1 MPENA
6 GPGPDNQYEEL
17 EIDLREYIMLLWRKK
32 WIIVAL
38 VIIAAVAAYFYTIT
52 TTDVQHKATADV
64 LLMPPRYTEIEV
76 SRMDRSTY
84 SNLAQSDDI
93 LGRIIEELD
102 LRDNEDEL
110 LHPSNIENSMDLSVL
125 VDEDAGGEEEAS
137 FLMRMEVT
145 RTDPEEASEI
155 ANVWAEKFKE
165 DTLDIRRGEIE
176 EIFDVTRQR
185 FEETEENLEE
195 AQGRLQELKEE
206 ARLERLSEEKQ
217 DYHDSLSEARSEML
231 SYQEELEQKRAE
243 KEQVAITLAELEEDN
258 VWEDEFY
265 RVLQITRDEDDDIAD
280 RAIDVINARK
290 RLVEAREE
298 YRVDLLEIKRDQK
311 KEQLEHL
318 RSRLAELEEM
328 EADGQRREL
337 VELEDE
343 IIEQEAEI
351 EAAAEELEGLETE
364 DGIWL
369 GERTLEEVEE
379 MDPDLRETVENYR
392 RKREE
397 LFSFWEE
404 YDLVGKENR
413 MQFFRDL
420 ISGREEMLAEKE
432 EELQQAESDYEE
444 LVTVLDEEPRVQTLE
459 RSLSED
465 PFWENIFAPEELEVL
480 AELVL
485 EDEEVNPVYQQL
497 REERADLQIRLYS
510 LPEQINYLEESLSE
524 LEKQKEDLRVTL
536 DELIEKEADIEADL
550 DMYEEMYTDHE
561 EDFRDLK
568 REKREEE
575 REKRALETRLA
586 MLEEYENPRIRGQQ
600 VHYEALIDEMEDDI
614 ADLTRDIETYQ
625 DEIELLE
632 QDVDH
637 YQELYEH
644 RAGEYRELK
653 NRYFD
658 LGIDIDKAEAM
669 VSFYEDRKNELEDKV
684 ESLED
689 QVWQYEH
696 LKENAEREVTRYESS
711 YEKLSS
717 QVEEARLAEAEQTAD
732 VRFVSEAVP
741 PGRTIGRGT
750 TLNVA
755 IAVVLAGMIGVFGV
769 FFQEFMKEE
778 ESGEDK

>member
-1 MPENA
+1 MSNKDH
-6 GPGPDNQYEEL
+6 GPDHYEEL
-17 EIDLREYIMLLWRKK
+17 EIDLREYIMLLWKK
-32 WIIVAL
+32 KCVIIGL
-38 VIIAAVAAYFYTIT
+38 ILIAAVGAYFYTVT
-52 TTDVQHKATADV
+52 TTDVQHKATAEV

-76 SRMDRSTY
+76 SRMDRETY
-84 SNLAQSDDI
+84 SNLAKSDDI

-102 LRDNEDEL
+102 LRDDEDEL
-110 LHPSNIENSMDLSVL
+110 LHPSDIENSLDLSVM
-125 VDEDAGGEEEAS
+125 VDEDADGEEEAS

-145 RTDPEEASEI
+145 RTDSEEASEI
-155 ANVWAEKFKE
+155 ANAWAEKFKE

-176 EIFDVTRQR
+176 EIFDVTRKR

-195 AQGRLQELKEE
+195 AQEELQEIKEE
-206 ARLERLSEEKQ
+206 ARLERLSEEKE
-217 DYHDSLSEARSEML
+217 DYRDSLSEARSEML
-231 SYQEELEQKRAE
+231 SYQEELEQNEAE
-243 KEQVAITLAELEEDN
+243 KEQVAITLAELEEND
-258 VWEDEFY
+258 VWKDEFY
-265 RVLQITRDEDDDIAD
+265 RVLEITRDEDDDITD
-280 RAIDVINARK
+280 RAIDVINARE

-298 YRVDLLEIKRDQK
+298 YRVDLLEIERDQK

-318 RSRLAELEEM
+318 RSRLAELDER
-328 EADGQRREL
+328 EADGQRQVL

-351 EAAAEELEGLETE
+351 EAAGEELEDVETE
-364 DGIWL
+364 EGIWL
-369 GERTLEEVEE
+369 GERTVEEVEE

-404 YDLVGKENR
+404 YDLEGKESR
-413 MQFFRDL
+413 MQLFRDL

-432 EELQQAESDYEE
+432 EELQQVESDYEE
-444 LVTVLDEEPRVQTLE
+444 LVSVLDEEPRVQTLE

-465 PFWENIFAPEELEVL
+465 PFWENIFDTEELEVL
-480 AELVL
+480 ADLVL

-497 REERADLQIRLYS
+497 REEKTDLQIRLSS

-524 LEKQKEDLRVTL
+524 LEEQKEDLRITL
-536 DELIEKEADIEADL
+536 DELIEKEADIESDL
-550 DMYEEMYTDHE
+550 AIYEEMYTDHE

-568 REKREEE
+568 REKLEEE
-575 REKRALETRLA
+575 RKKRALEVRLE
-586 MLEEYENPRIRGQQ
+586 MLEEYENPRIKGQQ
-600 VHYEALIDEMEDDI
+600 AHYEALIDEMEANI
-614 ADLTRDIETYQ
+614 ADLNREIESYR

-658 LGIDIDKAEAM
+658 LGINIDEAEAM
-669 VSFYEDRKNELEDKV
+669 ASFYENRKNELEERV
-684 ESLED
+684 EDLEN
-689 QVWQYEH
+689 QAWHYEH
-696 LKENAEREVTRYESS
+696 LKENAEREVTRYEDS

-741 PGRTIGRGT
+741 PGRSIGRGT

-769 FFQEFMKEE
+769 FFQEFMKNN
-778 ESGEDK
+778 D

>member
-1 MPENA
+1 M
-6 GPGPDNQYEEL
+6 DNNKHNSDHYEEL
-17 EIDLREYIMLLWRKK
+17 EIDLREYIMLLWKK
-32 WIIVAL
+32 KCVIIGL
-38 VIIAAVAAYFYTIT
+38 ILIAAVGAYFYTVT
-52 TTDVQHKATADV
+52 TTDVQHKATAEV

-76 SRMDRSTY
+76 SRMDRETY

-93 LGRIIEELD
+93 LWRIIEKLD
-102 LRDNEDEL
+102 LRDDEDEL
-110 LHPSNIENSMDLSVL
+110 LHPSDIENSLDLSVM
-125 VDEDAGGEEEAS
+125 VDEDADGEEEAS

-145 RTDPEEASEI
+145 RTDSEEASEI
-155 ANVWAEKFKE
+155 ANAWAEKFKE

-176 EIFDVTRQR
+176 EIFDVTRKR

-195 AQGRLQELKEE
+195 AQKELQEIKEE
-206 ARLERLSEEKQ
+206 ARLERLSEEKE
-217 DYHDSLSEARSEML
+217 DYRDSLSEARSEML
-231 SYQEELEQKRAE
+231 SYQEELEQNEAE
-243 KEQVAITLAELEEDN
+243 KEQVAITLAELEEND
-258 VWEDEFY
+258 VWKDEFY
-265 RVLQITRDEDDDIAD
+265 RVLEITRDEDDDITD
-280 RAIDVINARK
+280 RAIDVINARE

-298 YRVDLLEIKRDQK
+298 YRVDLLEIERDQK

-318 RSRLAELEEM
+318 RSRLAELDER
-328 EADGQRREL
+328 EADGQRQVL

-351 EAAAEELEGLETE
+351 EAAGEELEDVETE
-364 DGIWL
+364 EGIWL
-369 GERTLEEVEE
+369 GERTVEEVEE

-404 YDLVGKENR
+404 YDLEGKESR
-413 MQFFRDL
+413 MQLFRDL

-432 EELQQAESDYEE
+432 EELQQVESDYEE
-444 LVTVLDEEPRVQTLE
+444 LVSVLDEEPRVQTLE

-465 PFWENIFAPEELEVL
+465 PFWENIFDTEELEVL
-480 AELVL
+480 ADLVL

-497 REERADLQIRLYS
+497 REEKTDLQIRLSS

-524 LEKQKEDLRVTL
+524 LEEQKEDLRITL
-536 DELIEKEADIEADL
+536 DELIEKEADIESDL
-550 DMYEEMYTDHE
+550 AIYEEMYTDHE

-568 REKREEE
+568 REKLEEG
-575 REKRALETRLA
+575 RKKRALEVRLE
-586 MLEEYENPRIRGQQ
+586 MLEEYENPRIKGQQ
-600 VHYEALIDEMEDDI
+600 AHYEFLIDEMEANI
-614 ADLTRDIETYQ
+614 ADLNREIESYR

-658 LGIDIDKAEAM
+658 LGINIDEAEAM
-669 VSFYEDRKNELEDKV
+669 ASFYENRKNELEERV
-684 ESLED
+684 EDLEN
-689 QVWQYEH
+689 QAWHYEH
-696 LKENAEREVTRYESS
+696 LKENAEREVTRYEDS

-741 PGRTIGRGT
+741 PGRSIGRGT

-769 FFQEFMKEE
+769 FFQEFMKNN
-778 ESGEDK
+778 D